1 MKSIVSFWV
10 WIRHIIKIRTLV
22 VGGIGIRTRPSR
34 REREDYTSSWRGGWF
49 CWDWKEDRNKKDWY

>member
-22 VGGIGIRTRPSR
+22 AGGIGIRTRPSR
-34 REREDYTSSWRGGWF
+34 RERGLYFIVEGGMVLLGLAGG
-49 CWDWKEDRNKKDWY
+49 